1 MPTGKRG
8 QQKNREKA
16 ERNGGQPRNNVNTIS
31 GSISSTQTECIFF
44 LANEISQQA
53 REQNLIL
60 ELPRDPNQVERILIA
75 AIRPS
80 VQLNEIR
87 KCPSIT

>member
-16 ERNGGQPRNNVNTIS
+16 ERNGGQPRNNVNTILDQFQARKQN
-31 GSISSTQTECIFF
+31 GFF